1 MSLIN
6 DALRRADG
14 DKGPRRP
21 APPVLPPTPRR
32 TRFAPPPPPP
42 PPATREGRGWTSLQA
57 AVLGAALIAVTVAG
71 VLIWKRVGDSPTQVA
86 AASSDPA
93 SLSSV
98 LAAAAQA
105 AAQKPAAPEPSSRAG
120 DADNQRSSL
129 VITPARSTQ
138 GAKAADPSPP
148 AANLSSS
155 VRDVFASP
163 PTLFMDA
170 RKSQTPTAADLPLT
184 PTESPAATLDA
195 AIPSRLASAFIAAA
209 RGSPQPAAEKPA
221 APTGEPP
228 ATAPAAPPPPAAAPA
243 TVPAAAPA
251 AETPKLK
258 VTSIFYNARS
268 PTAIIN
274 GTVAGVGETVEGAKV
289 VAITPRSVDV
299 MVDGKRVT
307 LRL

>member
-21 APPVLPPTPRR
+21 APPVLPPSPALPRR
-32 TRFAPPPPPP
+32 PGFAPPLPPPP
-42 PPATREGRGWTSLQA
+42 PPASREGRGWKSLQA
-57 AVLGAALIAVTVAG
+57 AVLGTALIAVTVAG
-71 VLIWKRVGDSPTQVA
+71 VLIWKRIGDSPPQVA
-86 AASSDPA
+86 AASSDPS

-98 LAAAAQA
+98 LAAAAQTAVQKQA
-105 AAQKPAAPEPSSRAG
+105 ALGSSGRAG
-120 DADNQRSSL
+120 DADNPRSSL
-129 VITPARSTQ
+129 VITPARPAQ
-138 GAKAADPSPP
+138 GPEAADPSPP

-170 RKSQTPTAADLPLT
+170 RKSQAAADLPLT
-184 PTESPAATLDA
+184 PAESPAATLDA

-209 RGSPQPAAEKPA
+209 RSSPQPAAEKPA
-221 APTGEPP
+221 AP
-228 ATAPAAPPPPAAAPA
+228 AAPPSPS
-243 TVPAAAPA
+243 APA
-251 AETPKLK
+251 AEPPKLK

>member
-21 APPVLPPTPRR
+21 APAAPRR
-32 TRFAPPPPPP
+32 PGFAPPLSPPP
-42 PPATREGRGWTSLQA
+42 PPASREGRGWTSLQA

-71 VLIWKRVGDSPTQVA
+71 VLIWKRVSDSPPQVA
-86 AASSDPA
+86 AASTEPA
-93 SLSSV
+93 SLSSA
-98 LAAAAQA
+98 LTTA
-105 AAQKPAAPEPSSRAG
+105 KAAPDTDKE
-120 DADNQRSSL
+120 RSSL

-138 GAKAADPSPP
+138 GAKTADPSPP
-148 AANLSSS
+148 AANLSAS

-170 RKSQTPTAADLPLT
+170 RKSQAAADLPLT
-184 PTESPAATLDA
+184 PAESPAATLDA
-195 AIPSRLASAFIAAA
+195 TRLASAFIAAA
-209 RGSPQPAAEKPA
+209 RGSPAPAASKPA
-221 APTGEPP
+221 APASEPP
-228 ATAPAAPPPPAAAPA
+228 VAAPAAPPPPASS
-243 TVPAAAPA
+243 TPA
-251 AETPKLK
+251 AEAPKLK

-274 GTVAGVGETVEGAKV
+274 GTVAGVGETIDGAKI

>member
-71 VLIWKRVGDSPTQVA
+71 VLIWKRVSDTPTQVA

-105 AAQKPAAPEPSSRAG
+105 AQKPAAPEPSSRAG
-120 DADNQRSSL
+120 DADNPRSSL

-148 AANLSSS
+148 AANLSPS

-170 RKSQTPTAADLPLT
+170 RKSQTPTAEFPLT
-184 PTESPAATLDA
+184 PAESPAATLDA
-195 AIPSRLASAFIAAA
+195 TRLASAFIAAA
-209 RGSPQPAAEKPA
+209 RGSPHPVAEKPA
-221 APTGEPP
+221 APAGETP
-228 ATAPAAPPPPAAAPA
+228 ATAPAATQP
-243 TVPAAAPA
+243 PAAAPA